1 MGETP
6 QIGNLTKSVDI
17 FDSGKIKVGEM
28 REKTGILKSGWN
40 VDLYGKF
47 DRRLLVFIPF
57 FVESE
62 AKMD

>member
-6 QIGNLTKSVDI
+6 QLGALSKVVDI

-28 REKTGILKSGWN
+28 REEDGVLRSGWK
-40 VDLYGKF
+40 VDLFGKF

-57 FVESE
+57 FVEN
-62 AKMD
+62 